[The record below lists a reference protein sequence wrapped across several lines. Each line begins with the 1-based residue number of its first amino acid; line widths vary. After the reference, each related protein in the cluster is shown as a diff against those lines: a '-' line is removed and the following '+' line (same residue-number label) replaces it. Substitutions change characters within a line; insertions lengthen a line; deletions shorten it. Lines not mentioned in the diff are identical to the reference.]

1 MKKLTDILA
10 GTDLIRSDGATNITI
25 GKLCFDSRKVEKGD
39 VFVALKGTLSDGHSY
54 IPGVVAQG
62 ASAVVCEEWPSI
74 TTGKC
79 TILQVLNS
87 HEALA
92 RMASE
97 YYGRPSEKL
106 RLVGVTGT
114 NGKTTIATLLYQLF
128 TNLGYKCGLLSTIN
142 TRIAG
147 KTAEATHTTPDPLQ
161 INALLAGMVEAGCEF
176 AFMEVSSHA
185 AHQRRIGGLRFEGGI
200 FTNLTHDHLDYHK
213 TFREYLMAKKIFF
226 DSLPKGAFALMNADD
241 KNSRVL
247 VQNCKA
253 KVYTYSVKSMSDFKA
268 KVAESHLE
276 GNLLLIGQKEMWTKL
291 PGVFNAYNILA
302 IFGAAKLLHAD
313 EDELFREISRL
324 DSASGRFEIIRSAG
338 GITAIVDY
346 AHTPDALEN
355 VLKTIREIK
364 SEENRLITIVGAG
377 GNRDKTKRPL
387 MARIAAGLSDKLI
400 LTSDNPRNEEPEDI
414 INDMKAGLDPVLNRK
429 MVSITDREEA
439 IRATCSF
446 AGPKDIILVAGK
458 GHETYQDV
466 KGVKHHFDD
475 REMLRKYLENK

>member
-1 MKKLTDILA
+1 MKYLSDILKN
-10 GTDLIRSDGATNITI
+10 TELIRSEGSLDIAI

-39 VFVALKGTLSDGHSY
+39 VFVALKGTQSDGHEF
-54 IPGVVAQG
+54 IKDVIDKGAGALVV
-62 ASAVVCEEWPSI
+62 EEWPDTSEK
-74 TTGKC
+74 KC
-79 TILQVLNS
+79 SILQVLNS
-87 HEALA
+87 HETLA

-114 NGKTTIATLLYQLF
+114 NGKTTIASLLYQLF

-142 TRIAG
+142 TRVAG
-147 KTAEATHTTPDPLQ
+147 KIAEATHTTPDPIQ
-161 INALLAGMVEAGCEF
+161 INSLLAEMVETGCEF

-185 AHQRRIGGLRFEGGI
+185 AHQRRIGGLKFAGGI

-213 TFREYLMAKKIFF
+213 DFREYLMAKKLFF
-226 DSLPKGAFALMNADD
+226 DALPKGSFALVNSDD
-241 KNSRVL
+241 KNSKIL

-253 KVYTYSVKSMSDFKA
+253 KVYSYSVKAMSDFKG
-268 KVAESHLE
+268 KVTESHLE
-276 GNLLLIGQKEMWTKL
+276 GNLLLIGHRELWTRL

-302 IFGAAKLLHAD
+302 IFGAASLLNANA
-313 EDELFREISRL
+313 EELFTEISKL
-324 DSASGRFEIIRSAG
+324 ESVSGRFEIIKSNS

-355 VLKTIREIK
+355 VLKTIREIRTD
-364 SEENRLITIVGAG
+364 ENRILTIVGAG

-387 MARIAAGLSDKLI
+387 MAKIAASLSDKLV
-400 LTSDNPRNEEPEDI
+400 LTSDNPRNEEPESI
-414 INDMKAGLDPVLNRK
+414 LNDMKEGLDPLLARK
-429 MVSITDREEA
+429 TISITDREEA

-446 AGPKDIILVAGK
+446 AEKNDIILLAGK

-466 KGVKHHFDD
+466 RGVKHHFDD

>member
-1 MKKLTDILA
+1 VKYLSDILKNI
-10 GTDLIRSDGATNITI
+10 DLIRSSGTLDMAIA
-25 GKLCFDSRKVEKGD
+25 KLCFDSRKVEKGD
-39 VFVALKGTLSDGHSY
+39 VFVALKGTQSDGHAY
-54 IPGVVAQG
+54 ISEVIKKGAGV
-62 ASAVVCEEWPSI
+62 VVCEEWPDI
-74 TTGKC
+74 KDGIC

-92 RMASE
+92 RMATAF
-97 YYGRPSEKL
+97 YDYPSEKL

-142 TRIAG
+142 TRVAG
-147 KTAEATHTTPDPLQ
+147 KISDATHTTPDSLQ
-161 INALLAGMVEAGCEF
+161 INALLAEMVEAGCEY

-185 AHQRRIGGLRFEGGI
+185 ADQRRIGGLKFAGGI

-213 TFREYLMAKKIFF
+213 DFREYLKAKKLFF
-226 DSLPKGAFALMNADD
+226 DALPKDSFALVNADD
-241 KNSRVL
+241 RNSKVM

-253 KVYTYSVKSMSDFKA
+253 RVYGYSVKSMSDFKA
-268 KVAESHLE
+268 KVSESHLE
-276 GNLLLIGQKEMWTKL
+276 GNLLHIGHKDLWTRL

-302 IFGAAKLLHAD
+302 IYGAAILLKANAD
-313 EDELFREISRL
+313 EVFAEISKL
-324 DSASGRFEIIRSAG
+324 ESVSGRFEIIKSSS

-364 SEENRLITIVGAG
+364 TDENRLITIVGAG

-387 MARIAAGLSDKLI
+387 MAKIAAGLSDKLV
-400 LTSDNPRNEEPEDI
+400 LTSDNPRNEEPESI
-414 INDMKAGLDPVLNRK
+414 LNDMKAGLDPVLVRK
-429 MVSITDREEA
+429 MICITDREEA

-446 AGPKDIILVAGK
+446 AEKNDIILLAGK
-458 GHETYQDV
+458 GHETYQEI

-475 REMLRKYLENK
+475 REMLKKYLENK